1 MEPINKRKYTSE
13 TECKYEQSD
22 VYLVPLI
29 INKESVLDDLERIL
43 QMFGG
48 DFISYK
54 VATDCSCEIGRLS
67 DTVEVLLKKKPEEGK
82 EIVLAMIDRILHV
95 QTDDD
100 WFPIDVLQVLYEMIG
115 IRKSPEEIFEEW
127 EVYME

>member
-13 TECKYEQSD
+13 TELNYEDSD
-22 VYLVPLI
+22 IYPVPFI

-43 QMFGG
+43 QLFGG
-48 DFISYK
+48 DFISYRD
-54 VATDCSCEIGRLS
+54 ATNCSCEIGRLS
-67 DTVEVLLKKKPEEGK
+67 DTVGVLLKKKPEEGK
-82 EIVLAMIDRILHV
+82 EIVLAMINRILHV

-100 WFPIDVLQVLYEMIG
+100 WFPIDILQVLYEMIG